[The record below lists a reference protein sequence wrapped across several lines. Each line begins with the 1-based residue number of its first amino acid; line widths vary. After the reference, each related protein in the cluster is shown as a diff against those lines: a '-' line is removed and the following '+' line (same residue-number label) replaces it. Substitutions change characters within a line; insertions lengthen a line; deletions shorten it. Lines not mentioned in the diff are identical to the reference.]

1 MAGGASHPT
10 AKLVELAQAEPVGV
24 FDDEGVGVGNVQ
36 TGFDDGGAYQH
47 LNLALGHGLH
57 HVSQRVLA
65 HLAVGDAHADARNPA
80 FDRGGALV
88 DGFGAVVQIVD
99 LPAPFDFTAD
109 GVVHNG
115 FAVFHHEGLHGIA
128 VGGGLLDGGHVPDA
142 GQRHVQSPG
151 NGRSGEGQHVH
162 ALGKLLQ
169 PLLMADAE
177 ALLLVHNEQTQILEL
192 DGFLQ
197 QLMGPDD

>member
-1 MAGGASHPT
+1 MSIRALGSESPFEHFVEAQTVENGKAEFSIEGALMNRASEVKFYVSPESG
-10 AKLVELAQAEPVGV
+10 KRPVKVELALADPVGV
-24 FDDEGVGVGNVQ
+24 FDVVVVGVGFVLF
-36 TGFDDGGAYQH
+36 GFVVGGVFLY
-47 LNLALGHGLH
+47 LFLALGHGLH

-115 FAVFHHEGLHGIA
+115 FAVFHHERLHGLA
-128 VGGGLLDGGHVPDA
+128 LGGGLL
-142 GQRHVQSPG
+142 
-151 NGRSGEGQHVH
+151 
-162 ALGKLLQ
+162 
-169 PLLMADAE
+169 
-177 ALLLVHNEQTQILEL
+177 
-192 DGFLQ
+192 
-197 QLMGPDD
+197 